1 MLRWLARVGFRRGLL
16 GGRPI
21 WTRVMVVAGG
31 LHLLG
36 RVMGKGEPKVV
47 YCEELQ
53 PGETLVISHAK
64 LGE

>member
-1 MLRWLARVGFRRGLL
+1 VRWLVRIGFRRGLL
-16 GGRPI
+16 GGSRA

-31 LHLLG
+31 LHLVG
-36 RVMGKGEPKVV
+36 RVVGKGEPKVV